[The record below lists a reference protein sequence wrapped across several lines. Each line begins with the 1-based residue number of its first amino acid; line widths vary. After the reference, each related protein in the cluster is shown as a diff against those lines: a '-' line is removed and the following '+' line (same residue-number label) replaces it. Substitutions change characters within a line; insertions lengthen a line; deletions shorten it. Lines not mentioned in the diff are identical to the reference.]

1 MLGYGETE
9 GKVAQLATNHFTKT
23 WLNFMNKSPK
33 IHAWQFYKAALRTSI
48 IIVKFIRALQ
58 MV

>member
-1 MLGYGETE
+1 MFGHGETE

-33 IHAWQFYKAALRTSI
+33 SMLGNFTRL
-48 IIVKFIRALQ
+48 L
-58 MV
+58 